1 MADGPPFADARWRSA
16 CGGGNCVEVAFEG
29 GHVRVRDGKRGD
41 ESPIL
46 TFTNEEWRVF
56 VESVKAGRFDPA

>member
-1 MADGPPFADARWRSA
+1 
-16 CGGGNCVEVAFEG
+16 VEVAFEG